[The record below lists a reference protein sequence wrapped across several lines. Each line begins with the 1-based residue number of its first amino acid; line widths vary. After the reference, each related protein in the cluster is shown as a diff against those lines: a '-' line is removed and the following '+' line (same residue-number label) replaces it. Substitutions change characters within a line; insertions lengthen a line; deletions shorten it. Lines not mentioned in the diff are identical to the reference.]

1 MTGFFSYRKPSPA
14 CRLIAI
20 LLAVG
25 LISEPVMLF
34 AQSGPGR
41 PESSRRRSDRRS
53 IGSTLQPDE
62 MRGLDVKWIGKIA
75 YDAIIRS
82 ERYIVGPGD
91 TFSIHI
97 EAGEEPIT
105 HPVLVGA
112 EGKLVIP
119 YVGAIQLAGLSLG
132 ESRKRIQDAVSDN
145 LRSLDIQISL
155 ARLRSYPVNV
165 VGQVVHPGTYMVEG
179 TEQVSELIS
188 QAGGIL
194 KPPDGRASHRN
205 IQIQRLSES
214 GVPMDTERGADLA
227 LWRLSGDISHN
238 PFLLDG
244 DQIFVPALTDSVR
257 ISGAVY
263 KPGSYEF
270 MPGDRVSDLI
280 ALAGGLNGEA
290 GTASAELLRSFFV
303 EEREERHAVQLSQAL
318 DGEADANLP
327 LRAGDKLHVAV
338 KERRVNVEGEVYFP
352 GFYFIGSGMTLK
364 ELIRKAGG
372 FTSKASLAQS
382 IVVRRVE
389 FPKGVA
395 GPKQLQSVGPIS
407 LTDAQ
412 RTYLAMQKQQMSGRL
427 PVDFV
432 ALFEKKDDSQNLL
445 LREGDIVRI
454 PRLVPS
460 VAVNGYV
467 ITPGAIPYEPDLGV
481 QDYINRAGGLNE
493 QAEKGEIYVIQG
505 STGNWMKASGIQRV
519 NPGDTIFVMG
529 KKPVHGWRL
538 FRETLVVLSQVAA
551 LVIAV
556 RSISR

>member
-1 MTGFFSYRKPSPA
+1 MTGFFSCRKPTPA
-14 CRLIAI
+14 LRLIAI
-20 LLAVG
+20 VLSFGLL
-25 LISEPVMLF
+25 SEPVLLF

-41 PESSRRRSDRRS
+41 ELGRRRSDRKS
-53 IGSTLQPDE
+53 IGATLQPDE
-62 MRGLDVKWIGKIA
+62 MQGLDVKWIGKIA

-97 EAGEEPIT
+97 EAGEEPVT
-105 HPVLVGA
+105 LPVLVNA

-119 YVGAIQLAGLSLG
+119 YVSAIQVAGLNLG
-132 ESRKRIQDAVSDN
+132 ECRKRIQDAVSDN

-155 ARLRSYPVNV
+155 ARLRSFPVNV

-188 QAGGIL
+188 QAGGL
-194 KPPDGRASHRN
+194 LQPPDGRASHRN
-205 IQIQRLSES
+205 IQIQQLSET
-214 GVPMDTERGADLA
+214 GRPIDTERRADLA
-227 LWRLSGDISHN
+227 LWRLSGDIAHN

-244 DQIFVPALTDSVR
+244 DQVFVPALTDSVR

-270 MPGDRVSDLI
+270 VAGDRVSNLI
-280 ALAGGLNGEA
+280 ALAGGLHGDA
-290 GTASAELLRSFFV
+290 ATASAGLLRSLFA
-303 EEREERHAVQLSQAL
+303 EGSEERHTIRISQAL
-318 DGEADANLP
+318 TGDADADLP

-352 GFYFIGSGMTLK
+352 GTYFIGAGMTLTD
-364 ELIRKAGG
+364 LIGKAGG
-372 FTSKASLAQS
+372 FTSRASLAQS

-412 RTYLAMQKQQMSGRL
+412 RTYMAMQKQQMSGRL

-432 ALFEKKDDSQNLL
+432 ALFENKDDSQNIL
-445 LREGDIVRI
+445 LRDGDIVRI

-481 QDYINRAGGLNE
+481 QDYISRAGGLNE
-493 QAEKGEIYVIQG
+493 QAERGEIYVIQG
-505 STGNWMKASGIQRV
+505 STGNWTKASRVQQV

-529 KKPVHGWRL
+529 RKPVHGWRL

>member
-1 MTGFFSYRKPSPA
+1 MTGFFSYSKPNPVL
-14 CRLIAI
+14 RLIAI
-20 LLAVG
+20 VLSFG
-25 LISEPVMLF
+25 LVSEPVMLF

-41 PESSRRRSDRRS
+41 ELGRRRSDRKS
-53 IGSTLQPDE
+53 IGATLQTDE
-62 MRGLDVKWIGKIA
+62 MQGLDVKWIGKVA

-97 EAGEEPIT
+97 EAGEEPVT
-105 HPVLVGA
+105 LPVLVNA

-119 YVGAIQLAGLSLG
+119 YVGAIQLAGLNLG
-132 ESRKRIQDAVSDN
+132 ESRKRIQDAVTDN
-145 LRSLDIQISL
+145 LRNLDVQISL
-155 ARLRSYPVNV
+155 ARLRSFPVNV

-188 QAGGIL
+188 QAGGLL
-194 KPPDGRASHRN
+194 KPPDGRASNRN
-205 IQIQRLSES
+205 IQIQRLSAS
-214 GVPMDTERGADLA
+214 GAPTDGGRVADLA
-227 LWRLSGDISHN
+227 LWRLSGDIVHN

-270 MPGDRVSDLI
+270 VSGDRVSNLI
-280 ALAGGLNGEA
+280 ALAGGLHGDA
-290 GTASAELLRSFFV
+290 ATASADLLRSFFA
-303 EEREERHAVQLSQAL
+303 EGSEERHAIRISRAL
-318 DGEADANLP
+318 AGDVKADLP

-338 KERRVNVEGEVYFP
+338 KERRVNVEGEVFFP
-352 GFYFIGSGMTLK
+352 GTYFIGSGMTLQD
-364 ELIRKAGG
+364 LIGKAGG
-372 FTSKASLAQS
+372 FTSRASLAQS

-389 FPKGVA
+389 FSKGVA

-412 RTYLAMQKQQMSGRL
+412 RTYMAMQKQQMAGRL

-432 ALFEKKDDSQNLL
+432 ALFEKKDDSQNIL
-445 LREGDIVRI
+445 LRDGDIVRI

-467 ITPGAIPYEPDLGV
+467 ITPGAVPYEPNLGV
-481 QDYINRAGGLNE
+481 QDYISRAGGLNE
-493 QAEKGEIYVIQG
+493 QAERGEIYVIQG
-505 STGNWMKASGIQRV
+505 STGNWTKASRVQQV

>member
-1 MTGFFSYRKPSPA
+1 MTGPFSYRKPSPA

-20 LLAVG
+20 VLAVG
-25 LISEPVMLF
+25 LITEPVLLC
-34 AQSGPGR
+34 AQSAR
-41 PESSRRRSDRRS
+41 RRSETSRRRSDRPS
-53 IGSTLQPDE
+53 ISRTLQSDQ
-62 MRGLDVKWIGKIA
+62 MQGLDVKWIGKIA

-91 TFSIHI
+91 VFSIHF
-97 EAGEEPIT
+97 EAGEEPLT
-105 HPVLVGA
+105 RPVIIGA
-112 EGKLVIP
+112 GGKLQVP

-132 ESRKRIQDAVSDN
+132 ESRKRIQEAVQDRFRHPS
-145 LRSLDIQISL
+145 IQISL
-155 ARLRSYPVNV
+155 AQLRSFPVNV

-179 TEQVSELIS
+179 TEQVSELIN
-188 QAGGIL
+188 QAGGFL
-194 KPPDGRASHRN
+194 EPPEGRASQRN
-205 IQIQRLSES
+205 IRIQRLSER
-214 GVPMDTERGADLA
+214 GVPMNTDRGADLA
-227 LWRLSGDISHN
+227 LWRLSGDIAHN

-244 DQIFVPALTDSVR
+244 DQIFVPALKDSLS

-270 MPGDRVSDLI
+270 IPGDRVSDLI

-303 EEREERHAVQLSQAL
+303 EEREERHTVRLLQAL
-318 DGEADANLP
+318 QGDPDANLP
-327 LRAGDKLHVAV
+327 VRAGDKLHVAV
-338 KERRVNVEGEVYFP
+338 KERSASVEGEVYFP
-352 GFYFIGSGMTLK
+352 GSYFIGSGMTLK
-364 ELIRKAGG
+364 DLIQRAGG
-372 FTSKASLAQS
+372 FTSRASLAQS

-412 RTYLAMQKQQMSGRL
+412 RTFMAMQKQQMSGRL

-432 ALFEKKDDSQNLL
+432 ALFEKRDDSQNILL
-445 LREGDIVRI
+445 NDGDIVRI

-460 VAVNGYV
+460 VLVNGYV
-467 ITPGAIPYEPDLGV
+467 ITPGAIPYQADLRA
-481 QDYINRAGGLNE
+481 QDYISKAGGLNE
-493 QAEKGEIYVIQG
+493 QAEKGEIYVIQA
-505 STGNWMKASGIQRV
+505 STGNWTQASKIQRI

-538 FRETLVVLSQVAA
+538 FRETLVVLSQVAS

>member
-1 MTGFFSYRKPSPA
+1 MTGFFSYRNPSLA
-14 CRLIAI
+14 FRLVAVA
-20 LLAVG
+20 LVVG
-25 LISEPVMLF
+25 LISEPVILF
-34 AQSGPGR
+34 AQTRPGR
-41 PESSRRRSDRRS
+41 DVGRRRSDRKS
-53 IGSTLQPDE
+53 MGASLQPDE
-62 MRGLDVKWIGKIA
+62 TQGLDVKWIGKIA

-97 EAGEEPIT
+97 EAGEEPVT
-105 HPVLVGA
+105 LPVLVGA

-119 YVGAIQLAGLSLG
+119 YVGAIQLAGLDLG
-132 ESRKRIQDAVSDN
+132 ACRRKIQGAISERLN
-145 LRSLDIQISL
+145 QLDIRVSL
-155 ARLRSYPVNV
+155 ARLRSFPVNV
-165 VGQVVHPGTYMVEG
+165 VGQVTHPGTYMVEG

-188 QAGGIL
+188 QAGGLL
-194 KPPDGRASHRN
+194 KPPDGRASRRN
-205 IQIQRLSES
+205 IHIQRLSEL
-214 GVPMDTERGADLA
+214 GRPMDTERRADLA
-227 LWRLSGDISHN
+227 LWRLSGDIAHN

-244 DQIFVPALTDSVR
+244 DQIFVPALVDSVR
-257 ISGAVY
+257 VSGAVY
-263 KPGSYEF
+263 NPGSYEF
-270 MPGDRVSDLI
+270 IPGDRVSDLI
-280 ALAGGLNGEA
+280 ALAGGLNGDA
-290 GTASAELLRSFFV
+290 ATASAELLRTFFA
-303 EEREERHAVQLSQAL
+303 EGREERNAVRLSHALAGDV
-318 DGEADANLP
+318 DANLP

-338 KERRVNVEGEVYFP
+338 TERRVIVEGEVYFP
-352 GFYFIGSGMTLK
+352 GSYFIGSGMTLK

-389 FPKGVA
+389 FPTGVA
-395 GPKQLQSVGPIS
+395 APKQLQSVGPIS

-412 RTYLAMQKQQMSGRL
+412 RTYMAMQKQQMSGRL
-427 PVDFV
+427 PVDFA
-432 ALFEKKDDSQNLL
+432 ALFEREDDSQNIM
-445 LREGDIVRI
+445 LRDGDIVRI

-467 ITPGAIPYEPDLGV
+467 ITPGAIPYEPHLDV
-481 QDYINRAGGLNE
+481 QDYISRAGGLNE

-505 STGNWMKASGIQRV
+505 STGNWTKASRIQQV

-529 KKPVHGWRL
+529 RKPVHGWRL

>member
-1 MTGFFSYRKPSPA
+1 MTGFFSYRKPTLVL
-14 CRLIAI
+14 RLIAI
-20 LLAVG
+20 VLSFG
-25 LISEPVMLF
+25 LVSEPVLLF

-41 PESSRRRSDRRS
+41 ELGRRRSDRKS
-53 IGSTLQPDE
+53 IGATVQPDE
-62 MRGLDVKWIGKIA
+62 MQGLDVKWIGKIA

-91 TFSIHI
+91 TFSVHI
-97 EAGEEPIT
+97 EAGEEPVT
-105 HPVLVGA
+105 LPVLVNA
-112 EGKLVIP
+112 EGKLVVP
-119 YVGAIQLAGLSLG
+119 YVGAIQLAGLNLG

-145 LRSLDIQISL
+145 LRSLDVQISL
-155 ARLRSYPVNV
+155 ARLRSFPVNV
-165 VGQVVHPGTYMVEG
+165 VGQVTHPGTYMVEG

-188 QAGGIL
+188 QAGGL
-194 KPPDGRASHRN
+194 LQPPDGRASHRN
-205 IQIQRLSES
+205 IQIQWLSES
-214 GVPMDTERGADLA
+214 GRPMDTERSADLA
-227 LWRLSGDISHN
+227 LWRLSGDIAHN

-270 MPGDRVSDLI
+270 VSGDRVSDLI
-280 ALAGGLNGEA
+280 ALAGGLHGDA
-290 GTASAELLRSFFV
+290 ATASAGLLRSLFA
-303 EEREERHAVQLSQAL
+303 EGSEERHTIRISQAL
-318 DGEADANLP
+318 AGDADADLP

-338 KERRVNVEGEVYFP
+338 KERRVNVEGEVYYP
-352 GFYFIGSGMTLK
+352 GTYFIGAGMTLK
-364 ELIRKAGG
+364 DLIGKSGG
-372 FTSKASLAQS
+372 FTSRASLAQS

-395 GPKQLQSVGPIS
+395 GPRQLQSVGPIS

-412 RTYLAMQKQQMSGRL
+412 RTYMAMQKQQMSGRL

-432 ALFEKKDDSQNLL
+432 ALFEKKDDSQNIL
-445 LREGDIVRI
+445 LRDGDIVRI

-481 QDYINRAGGLNE
+481 QDYISRAGGLNE
-493 QAEKGEIYVIQG
+493 QAERGEIYVIQG
-505 STGNWMKASGIQRV
+505 STGNWTKASRVQQV

-529 KKPVHGWRL
+529 RKPVHGWRL

>member
-1 MTGFFSYRKPSPA
+1 MTGFLSYRKPTPVL
-14 CRLIAI
+14 RVIAI
-20 LLAVG
+20 VLSLG
-25 LISEPVMLF
+25 LVSEPIMLF

-41 PESSRRRSDRRS
+41 ELGRRRSDRKS
-53 IGSTLQPDE
+53 IGATLQPDE
-62 MRGLDVKWIGKIA
+62 IQGLDVKWIGKIA

-97 EAGEEPIT
+97 EAGEEPVT
-105 HPVLVGA
+105 LPVLVNA

-119 YVGAIQLAGLSLG
+119 YVSAIQVAGLNLG
-132 ESRKRIQDAVSDN
+132 ECRKRIQDAVSDN
-145 LRSLDIQISL
+145 LRNLDIQISL
-155 ARLRSYPVNV
+155 ARLRSFPVNV

-188 QAGGIL
+188 LAGGL
-194 KPPDGRASHRN
+194 LRPPDGRASHRN
-205 IQIQRLSES
+205 IQIQRLSET
-214 GVPMDTERGADLA
+214 GRPIDTERRADLA
-227 LWRLSGDISHN
+227 LWRLSGDITHN

-244 DQIFVPALTDSVR
+244 DQVFVPALTDSVR

-270 MPGDRVSDLI
+270 VPGDRVSNLI
-280 ALAGGLNGEA
+280 ALAGGLHGDA
-290 GTASAELLRSFFV
+290 ATASAGLLRSLFA
-303 EEREERHAVQLSQAL
+303 EGSEERHTIRISQAL
-318 DGEADANLP
+318 AGDADADMP

-352 GFYFIGSGMTLK
+352 GTYFIGAGMTLTD
-364 ELIRKAGG
+364 LIGKAGG
-372 FTSKASLAQS
+372 FTSRASLAQS

-389 FPKGVA
+389 FPRGVA

-412 RTYLAMQKQQMSGRL
+412 RTYMAMQKQQMSGRL

-432 ALFEKKDDSQNLL
+432 ALFENKDDSQNIL
-445 LREGDIVRI
+445 LRDGDIVRI

-481 QDYINRAGGLNE
+481 QDYISRAGGLNE
-493 QAEKGEIYVIQG
+493 QAERGEIYVIQG
-505 STGNWMKASGIQRV
+505 STGNWTKASRVHQV

-529 KKPVHGWRL
+529 RKPVHGWRL

>member
-1 MTGFFSYRKPSPA
+1 MTGFFSYRSPSLA
-14 CRLIAI
+14 FRLV
-20 LLAVG
+20 AVALVVW
-25 LISEPVMLF
+25 LISEPVIVF
-34 AQSGPGR
+34 AQSRPGR
-41 PESSRRRSDRRS
+41 DVGRRRSDRKS
-53 IGSTLQPDE
+53 IGASLQSDE
-62 MRGLDVKWIGKIA
+62 MQGLDVKWIGKIA

-97 EAGEEPIT
+97 EAGEEPVTLPI
-105 HPVLVGA
+105 LVGA

-119 YVGAIQLAGLSLG
+119 YVGAIQLAGLDLG
-132 ESRKRIQDAVSDN
+132 ACRRKIRDAVSERLN
-145 LRSLDIQISL
+145 QLDIQISL
-155 ARLRSYPVNV
+155 ARLRSFPVNV
-165 VGQVVHPGTYMVEG
+165 VGHVVHPGTYMVEG

-188 QAGGIL
+188 QAGGLL
-194 KPPDGRASHRN
+194 KPPDGRASRRN
-205 IQIQRLSES
+205 IRIQRLSEH
-214 GVPMDTERGADLA
+214 GRPMDTERRADLA
-227 LWRLSGDISHN
+227 LWRLSGDIAHN

-244 DQIFVPALTDSVR
+244 DQIFVPALVDSVR
-257 ISGAVY
+257 VAGAVY

-270 MPGDRVSDLI
+270 IPGDRVSDLV
-280 ALAGGLNGEA
+280 ALAGGLNGDA
-290 GTASAELLRSFFV
+290 ATASAELLRTFFA
-303 EEREERHAVQLSQAL
+303 EGREERNAVRLSRAL
-318 DGEADANLP
+318 AGDADANLP
-327 LRAGDKLHVAV
+327 LRAGDKLHVAI
-338 KERRVNVEGEVYFP
+338 KERRVTVEGEVYFP
-352 GFYFIGSGMTLK
+352 GSYFIGSGITLR

-412 RTYLAMQKQQMSGRL
+412 RTYVAMQKQQMSGRL
-427 PVDFV
+427 PVDFA
-432 ALFEKKDDSQNLL
+432 ALFEKKDDSQNIL
-445 LREGDIVRI
+445 LRDGDIVRI

-467 ITPGAIPYEPDLGV
+467 ITPGAIPYEPHLGV
-481 QDYINRAGGLNE
+481 QDYISRAGGLNE

-505 STGNWMKASGIQRV
+505 STGNWTKASRIQQV

-529 KKPVHGWRL
+529 RKPVHGWRL

>member
-1 MTGFFSYRKPSPA
+1 MTGFFSYRSPSLA
-14 CRLIAI
+14 FRLV
-20 LLAVG
+20 AVALVVW
-25 LISEPVMLF
+25 LISEPVIVF
-34 AQSGPGR
+34 AQSRPGR
-41 PESSRRRSDRRS
+41 DVGRRRSDRKS
-53 IGSTLQPDE
+53 IGASLQSDE
-62 MRGLDVKWIGKIA
+62 MQGLDVKWIGKIA

-97 EAGEEPIT
+97 EAGEEPVTLPI
-105 HPVLVGA
+105 LVGA

-119 YVGAIQLAGLSLG
+119 YVGAIQLAGLDLG
-132 ESRKRIQDAVSDN
+132 ACRRKIRDAVSERLN
-145 LRSLDIQISL
+145 QLDIQISL
-155 ARLRSYPVNV
+155 ARLRSFPVNV
-165 VGQVVHPGTYMVEG
+165 VGHVVHPGTYMVEG

-188 QAGGIL
+188 QAGGLL
-194 KPPDGRASHRN
+194 KPPDGRASRRN
-205 IQIQRLSES
+205 IRIQRLSEH
-214 GVPMDTERGADLA
+214 GRPMDTERRADLA
-227 LWRLSGDISHN
+227 LWRLSGDIAHN

-244 DQIFVPALTDSVR
+244 DQIFVPALVDSVR
-257 ISGAVY
+257 VAGAVY

-270 MPGDRVSDLI
+270 IPGDRVSDLV
-280 ALAGGLNGEA
+280 ALAGGLNGDA
-290 GTASAELLRSFFV
+290 ATASAELLRTFFA
-303 EEREERHAVQLSQAL
+303 EGREERNAVRLSRAL
-318 DGEADANLP
+318 AGDADANLP
-327 LRAGDKLHVAV
+327 LRAGDKLHVAI
-338 KERRVNVEGEVYFP
+338 KERRVTVEGEVYFP
-352 GFYFIGSGMTLK
+352 GSYFIGSGITLR

-389 FPKGVA
+389 FPKAVA

-412 RTYLAMQKQQMSGRL
+412 RTYVAMQKQQMSGRL
-427 PVDFV
+427 PVDFA
-432 ALFEKKDDSQNLL
+432 ALFEKKDDSQNIL
-445 LREGDIVRI
+445 LRDGDIVRI

-467 ITPGAIPYEPDLGV
+467 ITPGAIPYEPHLGV
-481 QDYINRAGGLNE
+481 QDYISRAGGLNE

-505 STGNWMKASGIQRV
+505 STGNWTKASRIQQV

-529 KKPVHGWRL
+529 RKPVHGWRL

>member
-1 MTGFFSYRKPSPA
+1 MTRFFSCRKPTPA
-14 CRLIAI
+14 LRLIAI
-20 LLAVG
+20 VLSFG
-25 LISEPVMLF
+25 LVSEPIMLF

-41 PESSRRRSDRRS
+41 ELGRRRSDRKS
-53 IGSTLQPDE
+53 IGATLQPDE
-62 MRGLDVKWIGKIA
+62 MQGLDVKWIGKIA

-97 EAGEEPIT
+97 EAGEEPVT
-105 HPVLVGA
+105 LPVLVNA

-119 YVGAIQLAGLSLG
+119 YVSAIQVAGLNLG
-132 ESRKRIQDAVSDN
+132 ECRKRIQDAVSDN

-155 ARLRSYPVNV
+155 ARLRSFPVNV

-188 QAGGIL
+188 LAGGL
-194 KPPDGRASHRN
+194 LQPPDGRASHRN
-205 IQIQRLSES
+205 IQIQRLSET
-214 GVPMDTERGADLA
+214 GRPIDTERRADLA
-227 LWRLSGDISHN
+227 LWRLSGDIAHN

-244 DQIFVPALTDSVR
+244 DQVFVPVLTDSVR

-270 MPGDRVSDLI
+270 VAGDRVSNLI
-280 ALAGGLNGEA
+280 ALAGGLHGDA
-290 GTASAELLRSFFV
+290 ATASAGLLRSLFA
-303 EEREERHAVQLSQAL
+303 EGSEERHSIRISQAL
-318 DGEADANLP
+318 TGDADADLP

-352 GFYFIGSGMTLK
+352 GTYFIGAGMTLTD
-364 ELIRKAGG
+364 LIGNAGG
-372 FTSKASLAQS
+372 FTSRASLAQS

-389 FPKGVA
+389 FPRGVA

-412 RTYLAMQKQQMSGRL
+412 RTYMAMQKQQMSGRL

-432 ALFEKKDDSQNLL
+432 ALFENKDDSQNIL
-445 LREGDIVRI
+445 LRDGDIVRI

-481 QDYINRAGGLNE
+481 QDYISRAGGLNE
-493 QAEKGEIYVIQG
+493 QAERGEIYVIQG
-505 STGNWMKASGIQRV
+505 STGNWTKASRVHQV

-529 KKPVHGWRL
+529 RKPVHGWRL

>member
-1 MTGFFSYRKPSPA
+1 MTGFFSYRNPSLA
-14 CRLIAI
+14 FRLVAVA
-20 LLAVG
+20 LVVG
-25 LISEPVMLF
+25 LVSEPVILF
-34 AQSGPGR
+34 AQSRSGR
-41 PESSRRRSDRRS
+41 DVVRRRPDRKS
-53 IGSTLQPDE
+53 IGASLQSDE
-62 MRGLDVKWIGKIA
+62 MQGLDVKWIGKIA

-97 EAGEEPIT
+97 EAGEEPVT
-105 HPVLVGA
+105 YPVLVGA

-119 YVGAIQLAGLSLG
+119 YVGAIQLAGLNLG
-132 ESRKRIQDAVSDN
+132 ESRRKIQDAVSDRLN
-145 LRSLDIQISL
+145 RLDVQISL
-155 ARLRSYPVNV
+155 TRLRSFPVNV

-188 QAGGIL
+188 QAGGLL

-205 IQIQRLSES
+205 IQIQRLSER
-214 GVPMDTERGADLA
+214 GKPMDTERRADLA
-227 LWRLSGDISHN
+227 LWRLSGDIAHN

-270 MPGDRVSDLI
+270 IHGDRVSDLI
-280 ALAGGLNGEA
+280 ALAGGLNGDA
-290 GTASAELLRSFFV
+290 ATASAELLRSFIE
-303 EEREERHAVQLSQAL
+303 EEREEQLAVRLSRAL
-318 DGEADANLP
+318 AGDADANLP
-327 LRAGDKLHVAV
+327 LRARDKLHVAI
-338 KERRVNVEGEVYFP
+338 KERRVSVEGEVYFP
-352 GFYFIGSGMTLK
+352 GSYFIRSGMTLK
-364 ELIRKAGG
+364 TLIRKAGG
-372 FTSKASLAQS
+372 FTSQASLAQS
-382 IVVRRVE
+382 IVVRRVDY
-389 FPKGVA
+389 PKGIG

-412 RTYLAMQKQQMSGRL
+412 RTYMAMQKQQMSGRL

-432 ALFEKKDDSQNLL
+432 ALFEKKDDTQDIL
-445 LREGDIVRI
+445 LRDGDVVRI

-481 QDYINRAGGLNE
+481 QDYIDRAGGLNE
-493 QAEKGEIYVIQG
+493 QAERGEIYVIQG
-505 STGNWMKASGIQRV
+505 STGNWTKASRIQQV

>member
-1 MTGFFSYRKPSPA
+1 MTVFFSFRKPPLVL
-14 CRLIAI
+14 RLIAI
-20 LLAVG
+20 MLAFG
-25 LISEPVMLF
+25 LVSEPVMVF

-41 PESSRRRSDRRS
+41 DLGRRRSDRKS
-53 IGSTLQPDE
+53 FGITLQPGE
-62 MRGLDVKWIGKIA
+62 IQGPDVKWIGKTA

-91 TFSIHI
+91 MFSIHI
-97 EAGEEPIT
+97 EAGEEPVVL
-105 HPVLVGA
+105 PVIVNA
-112 EGKLVIP
+112 EGQLVIP
-119 YVGAIQLAGLSLG
+119 YVGAIQLAGLNLG
-132 ESRKRIQDAVSDN
+132 KCRRKIQEAASDRLN
-145 LRSLDIQISL
+145 RLDIQVSL
-155 ARLRSYPVNV
+155 TRLRSFPVNV
-165 VGQVVHPGTYMVEG
+165 VGQVTRPGTYMVEG
-179 TEQVSELIS
+179 TEQVTELIR
-188 QAGGIL
+188 QAGGL
-194 KPPDGRASHRN
+194 LQPPVGRASRRN
-205 IQIQRLSES
+205 IQIRRFSET
-214 GVPMDTERGADLA
+214 GRPMDTEARADLA
-227 LWRLSGDISHN
+227 MWRLSGDIAHN

-244 DQIFVPALTDSVR
+244 DQIFVPPLRDSVR

-270 MPGDRVSDLI
+270 VSGDRVSNLI
-280 ALAGGLNGEA
+280 ALAGGLHGDA
-290 GTASAELLRSFFV
+290 ATASAELLRSFFA
-303 EEREERHAVQLSQAL
+303 EEREERHTIGILEALTGDAV
-318 DGEADANLP
+318 ADVP

-352 GFYFIGSGMTLK
+352 GTYFIGTRMTLK
-364 ELIRKAGG
+364 DLIGKAGG

-389 FPKGVA
+389 FPKGVTD
-395 GPKQLQSVGPIS
+395 PKQLQSVGPIS

-412 RTYLAMQKQQMSGRL
+412 RTYMAMQKQQMSGRL

-432 ALFEKKDDSQNLL
+432 ALFEKNDDSQNIL
-445 LREGDIVRI
+445 LRDGDVVRI

-467 ITPGAIPYEPDLGV
+467 ITPGAIPYGPDLGV
-481 QDYINRAGGLNE
+481 QDYISRAGGLNE
-493 QAEKGEIYVIQG
+493 QAERGEIYVIQG
-505 STGNWMKASGIQRV
+505 STGNWTKASRVQYV

>member
-1 MTGFFSYRKPSPA
+1 MTGFFSYSKPTPLL
-14 CRLIAI
+14 RLIAI
-20 LLAVG
+20 VLSFG
-25 LISEPVMLF
+25 LVCEPVMLF

-41 PESSRRRSDRRS
+41 ELGRRRSDRKS
-53 IGSTLQPDE
+53 IGATLQPDE
-62 MRGLDVKWIGKIA
+62 MQGLDVKWIGKIA

-97 EAGEEPIT
+97 EAGEEPVT
-105 HPVLVGA
+105 HPVLVNA

-119 YVGAIQLAGLSLG
+119 YVGAIQLAGLNLG
-132 ESRKRIQDAVSDN
+132 ESRKKIQEAVSESLN
-145 LRSLDIQISL
+145 RLDIQISL
-155 ARLRSYPVNV
+155 TRLRSFPVNV
-165 VGQVVHPGTYMVEG
+165 VGQVTHPGTYMVEG

-188 QAGGIL
+188 QAGGLL

-205 IQIQRLSES
+205 IQIQRLSET
-214 GVPMDTERGADLA
+214 GRPMDTERSADLA

-270 MPGDRVSDLI
+270 VSGDRVSNLI
-280 ALAGGLNGEA
+280 ALAGGLHGDA
-290 GTASAELLRSFFV
+290 ATASAGLLRSLFA
-303 EEREERHAVQLSQAL
+303 EGSEERHAIRITQAL
-318 DGEADANLP
+318 AGDPDADLP

-352 GFYFIGSGMTLK
+352 GTYFIGAGMTLK
-364 ELIRKAGG
+364 DLIGKAGG
-372 FTSKASLAQS
+372 FTSRASLAQS

-395 GPKQLQSVGPIS
+395 GPRQLQSVGPIS

-412 RTYLAMQKQQMSGRL
+412 RTYMAMQKQQMSGRL

-432 ALFEKKDDSQNLL
+432 ALFEKEDDTQNILL
-445 LREGDIVRI
+445 GDGDIVRI

-481 QDYINRAGGLNE
+481 QDYISRAGGLNE
-493 QAEKGEIYVIQG
+493 QAERGEIYVIQG
-505 STGNWMKASGIQRV
+505 STGNWTRASRVQQV

-529 KKPVHGWRL
+529 RKPVHGWRL

>member
-1 MTGFFSYRKPSPA
+1 MTGFFSYRKPSLVI
-14 CRLIAI
+14 RLIAI
-20 LLAVG
+20 VLTCG
-25 LISEPVMLF
+25 LVAEPVMLF

-41 PESSRRRSDRRS
+41 ELGRRRSERKS
-53 IGSTLQPDE
+53 MGATLQPDE
-62 MRGLDVKWIGKIA
+62 MQGLDVKWIGKIA

-97 EAGEEPIT
+97 EAGEEPVT
-105 HPVLVGA
+105 LPVLVNA

-119 YVGAIQLAGLSLG
+119 YVGAIQLAGLNLG
-132 ESRKRIQDAVSDN
+132 ESRREIQEAVSDRLN
-145 LRSLDIQISL
+145 KLDIQISL
-155 ARLRSYPVNV
+155 TRLRSFPVNV
-165 VGQVVHPGTYMVEG
+165 VGQVAQPGTYMVEG

-188 QAGGIL
+188 QAGGLL
-194 KPPDGRASHRN
+194 KPPDGRASNRN
-205 IQIQRLSES
+205 IRIQRLSEL
-214 GVPMDTERGADLA
+214 GKPMETERSADLA
-227 LWRLSGDISHN
+227 LWRLSGDIAHN

-244 DQIFVPALTDSVR
+244 DQIFVPARTDSVR
-257 ISGAVY
+257 VSGAVY
-263 KPGSYEF
+263 KPGSFEF
-270 MPGDRVSDLI
+270 VSGDRVSDLI
-280 ALAGGLNGEA
+280 ALAGGLHGDA
-290 GTASAELLRSFFV
+290 TTASAELLRAFFA
-303 EEREERHAVQLSQAL
+303 EGREERNAIRLSQAL
-318 DGEADANLP
+318 AGDVDANLP
-327 LRAGDKLHVAV
+327 LRSGDKLHVAV
-338 KERRVNVEGEVYFP
+338 KERRVTIEGEVYFP
-352 GFYFIGSGMTLK
+352 GTYFLGAGMTLS

-389 FPKGVA
+389 SPKGVA

-412 RTYLAMQKQQMSGRL
+412 RTYMAMQKQQMSGRL
-427 PVDFV
+427 PVDFA
-432 ALFEKKDDSQNLL
+432 ALFEKKDDSQNIL
-445 LREGDIVRI
+445 LRDGDIVRI

-467 ITPGAIPYEPDLGV
+467 ITPGAVPYEPDLGV
-481 QDYINRAGGLNE
+481 QDYISRAGGLNE
-493 QAEKGEIYVIQG
+493 QAERGEIYVIQG
-505 STGNWMKASGIQRV
+505 STGNWTKASRVQHV

>member
-1 MTGFFSYRKPSPA
+1 MTGFYSNRKPSLA
-14 CRLIAI
+14 LRLIAI
-20 LLAVG
+20 ALVFG

-34 AQSGPGR
+34 AQSRPGR
-41 PESSRRRSDRRS
+41 DPGRRRSDRKS
-53 IGSTLQPDE
+53 IGATQLADDMQ
-62 MRGLDVKWIGKIA
+62 GLDVKWIGKIA

-97 EAGEEPIT
+97 EAGEEPVT
-105 HPVLVGA
+105 LPVLVNA

-119 YVGAIQLAGLSLG
+119 YVGAIQLAGLNLG

-145 LRSLDIQISL
+145 LRSLDVQISL
-155 ARLRSYPVNV
+155 ARLRSFPVNV

-188 QAGGIL
+188 QAGGLL

-214 GVPMDTERGADLA
+214 GAPTDGGRGADLA
-227 LWRLSGDISHN
+227 LWRLSGNIAYN

-270 MPGDRVSDLI
+270 VSGDRVSDLI
-280 ALAGGLNGEA
+280 ALAGGLHGDA
-290 GTASAELLRSFFV
+290 GTASAELLRSFFA
-303 EEREERHAVQLSQAL
+303 EGSEERHAIQLSRAL
-318 DGEADANLP
+318 AGNADADLP

-352 GFYFIGSGMTLK
+352 GTYFIGAEMTLK
-364 ELIRKAGG
+364 DLIGKAGG

-412 RTYLAMQKQQMSGRL
+412 RTYMAMQKQQMSGRL

-432 ALFEKKDDSQNLL
+432 ALFEKKDDSQDIL
-445 LREGDIVRI
+445 LRDGDIVRI

-467 ITPGAIPYEPDLGV
+467 ITPGAVPYEPGLGV
-481 QDYINRAGGLNE
+481 KDYISRAGGLNE
-493 QAEKGEIYVIQG
+493 QAERGEIYVIQG
-505 STGNWMKASGIQRV
+505 STGNWTKASRVQRV

-529 KKPVHGWRL
+529 RKPVHGWRL

>member
-1 MTGFFSYRKPSPA
+1 MTGFFSYRSPSLA
-14 CRLIAI
+14 FRLV
-20 LLAVG
+20 AVALVVW
-25 LISEPVMLF
+25 LISEPVIVF
-34 AQSGPGR
+34 AQSRPGR
-41 PESSRRRSDRRS
+41 DVGRRRSDRKS
-53 IGSTLQPDE
+53 IGASLQSDE
-62 MRGLDVKWIGKIA
+62 MQGLDVKWIGKIA

-97 EAGEEPIT
+97 EAGEEPVTLPI
-105 HPVLVGA
+105 LVGA

-119 YVGAIQLAGLSLG
+119 YVGAIQLAGLDLG
-132 ESRKRIQDAVSDN
+132 ACRRKIRDAVSERLN
-145 LRSLDIQISL
+145 QLDIQISL
-155 ARLRSYPVNV
+155 ARLRSFPVNV
-165 VGQVVHPGTYMVEG
+165 VGHVVHPGTYMVEG

-188 QAGGIL
+188 QAGGLL
-194 KPPDGRASHRN
+194 KPPDGRASRRN
-205 IQIQRLSES
+205 IRIQRLSEH
-214 GVPMDTERGADLA
+214 GRPMDTERRADLA
-227 LWRLSGDISHN
+227 LWRLSGDIAHN

-244 DQIFVPALTDSVR
+244 DQIFVPALVDSVR
-257 ISGAVY
+257 VAGAVY

-270 MPGDRVSDLI
+270 IPGDRVSDLV
-280 ALAGGLNGEA
+280 ALAGGLNGDA
-290 GTASAELLRSFFV
+290 ATASAELLRTFFA
-303 EEREERHAVQLSQAL
+303 EGREERNAVRLSRAL
-318 DGEADANLP
+318 AGEADANLP
-327 LRAGDKLHVAV
+327 LRAGDKLHVAI
-338 KERRVNVEGEVYFP
+338 KERRVTVEGEVYFP
-352 GFYFIGSGMTLK
+352 GSYFIGSGMTLR

-412 RTYLAMQKQQMSGRL
+412 RTYVAMQKQQMSGRL
-427 PVDFV
+427 PVDFA
-432 ALFEKKDDSQNLL
+432 ALFEKKDDSQNIL
-445 LREGDIVRI
+445 LRDGDIVRI

-467 ITPGAIPYEPDLGV
+467 ITPGAIPYEPHLGV
-481 QDYINRAGGLNE
+481 QDYISRAGGLNE

-505 STGNWMKASGIQRV
+505 STGNWTKASRIQQV

-529 KKPVHGWRL
+529 RKPVHGWRL